1 MGLPDLLN
9 HLLNF
14 IAPAFWVALVVT
26 LVALFFMK
34 KQAVAGVLIR
44 SIAINFVVCCLV
56 LLTGLWL
63 FGRDGKMSTYAAM
76 TLLCATSQWVLQR
89 GWRA

>member
-14 IAPAFWVALVVT
+14 FAPAFWVALLVT
-26 LVALFFMK
+26 LFAFIFMR
-34 KQAVAGVLIR
+34 KQSIAGGLIR
-44 SIAINFVVCCLV
+44 SVAINFCVGCSILIVG
-56 LLTGLWL
+56 LLF

-76 TLLCATSQWVLQR
+76 ALFCASSQWVLQR

>member
-1 MGLPDLLN
+1 MGLPDFLN

-14 IAPAFWVALVVT
+14 FAPAFWVALLVT
-26 LVALFFMK
+26 FFAFIFMR
-34 KQAVAGVLIR
+34 KQALAGGFIR
-44 SIAINFVVCCLV
+44 SAAINFVVSCGVLV
-56 LLTGLWL
+56 FGLWF

-76 TLLCATSQWVLQR
+76 TLFCASSQWVLQR

>member
-1 MGLPDLLN
+1 MGLLDLLN

-14 IAPAFWVALVVT
+14 IAPAFWVALTVT
-26 LVALFFMK
+26 LFALFFIK
-34 KQAVAGVLIR
+34 KQAPAGVFIR
-44 SIAINFVVCCLV
+44 SIAINFAICCLV

-63 FGRDGKMSTYAAM
+63 LGRDGKMSTYAAM
-76 TLLCATSQWVLQR
+76 TLFCATSQWVLQR

>member
-1 MGLPDLLN
+1 MGLLDLLN
-9 HLLNF
+9 HLLSF
-14 IAPAFWVALVVT
+14 IAPAFWVALAVT
-26 LVALFFMK
+26 LFALFFIRNK
-34 KQAVAGVLIR
+34 ALAGVFVGYL
-44 SIAINFVVCCLV
+44 AINFLVCCLV

-76 TLLCATSQWVLQR
+76 TLFCATSQWVLQR

>member
-14 IAPAFWVALVVT
+14 FAPAFWVALLVT
-26 LVALFFMK
+26 LFAFIFMR
-34 KQAVAGVLIR
+34 KQALAGGFIR
-44 SIAINFVVCCLV
+44 SKAINFVVSCGVLV
-56 LLTGLWL
+56 FGLWF

-76 TLLCATSQWVLQR
+76 TLFCASSQWVLQR

>member
-14 IAPAFWVALVVT
+14 FAPAFGVALLVT
-26 LVALFFMK
+26 LFAFIFIRKQALAAGFIRSAAINLFFSCG
-34 KQAVAGVLIR
+34 A
-44 SIAINFVVCCLV
+44 LV
-56 LLTGLWL
+56 FGLWF

-76 TLLCATSQWVLQR
+76 ALFCASSQWVVQR

>member
-9 HLLNF
+9 HLLNL
-14 IAPAFWVALVVT
+14 IAPAFWVAVAVT
-26 LVALFFMK
+26 LVALLFINK
-34 KQAVAGVLIR
+34 KALAAVFIR
-44 SIAINFVVCCLV
+44 YVAINFIVCCLV
-56 LLTGLWL
+56 LLTGLLL

-76 TLLCATSQWVLQR
+76 TLFCATSQWVLQR

>member
-1 MGLPDLLN
+1 MGLLDLLN

-14 IAPAFWVALVVT
+14 IAPAFWVALTVT
-26 LVALFFMK
+26 LFSLFFIK
-34 KQAVAGVLIR
+34 KQALAGVFIR
-44 SIAINFVVCCLV
+44 SIAINFAICCLV

-63 FGRDGKMSTYAAM
+63 LGRDGKMSTYAAM
-76 TLLCATSQWVLQR
+76 TLFCATSQWVLQR

>member
-14 IAPAFWVALVVT
+14 IAPAFWVALAVT
-26 LVALFFMK
+26 AFARLFMK
-34 KQAVAGVLIR
+34 KQALAGGLIR
-44 SIAINFVVCCLV
+44 LVAINFVFCCAV
-56 LLTGLWL
+56 LLVGLWF
-63 FGRDGKMSTYAAM
+63 FGRDGKMTTYAAM
-76 TLLCATSQWVLQR
+76 ALFCATSQWVLQR

>member
-1 MGLPDLLN
+1 MGLIDLLN

-14 IAPAFWVALVVT
+14 IAPAFLVALIVT

-34 KQAVAGVLIR
+34 KQVVAGVFIR
-44 SIAINFVVCCLV
+44 LAAINFAVCCLV
-56 LLTGLWL
+56 LLAGLWL

>member
-14 IAPAFWVALVVT
+14 IAPAFWVALFVT
-26 LVALFFMK
+26 LFARVFMK
-34 KQAVAGVLIR
+34 KQAITGGFIR
-44 SIAINFVVCCLV
+44 SAAINFGIGCLILIV
-56 LLTGLWL
+56 GLLF

-76 TLLCATSQWVLQR
+76 ALFCASSQWVLQR

>member
-26 LVALFFMK
+26 LAALFFMT
-34 KQAVAGVLIR
+34 KQAVGVVFIWSL
-44 SIAINFVVCCLV
+44 AINFVVSCLV
-56 LLTGLWL
+56 LVTGLWL

>member
-14 IAPAFWVALVVT
+14 VAPAFWVALTVT
-26 LVALFFMK
+26 LFALLFMK
-34 KQAVAGVLIR
+34 NKALAGGFIR
-44 SIAINFVVCCLV
+44 SLAINFGICCLV
-56 LLTGLWL
+56 LVVGLLL
-63 FGRDGKMSTYAAM
+63 FGRDGKMSAYAAM
-76 TLLCATSQWVLQR
+76 TLFCATSQWVLQR

>member
-14 IAPAFWVALVVT
+14 IAPAFWVALAVS
-26 LVALFFMK
+26 LFALFLMK
-34 KQAVAGVLIR
+34 KKALAGVFIR
-44 SIAINFVVCCLV
+44 SLAINFAVSCGV
-56 LLTGLWL
+56 LLVGLWL

-76 TLLCATSQWVLQR
+76 TLLCATSQWVVQR
-89 GWRA
+89 GWRV

>member
-1 MGLPDLLN
+1 MGLLDLLN

-14 IAPAFWVALVVT
+14 IAPALWVALAVT
-26 LVALFFMK
+26 LFALFFIE
-34 KQAVAGVLIR
+34 KQAIAVVFIR
-44 SIAINFVVCCLV
+44 SLAINFVVCCLV

-76 TLLCATSQWVLQR
+76 TLFCATSKWVLQR

>member
-14 IAPAFWVALVVT
+14 FAPAFWVALLVT
-26 LVALFFMK
+26 LFALFFMK
-34 KQAVAGVLIR
+34 NKAPAGVFIR
-44 SIAINFVVCCLV
+44 SAAINFFVGCLV
-56 LLTGLWL
+56 LGAGLWL
-63 FGRDGKMSTYAAM
+63 FGRDGKMSTYAVM
-76 TLLCATSQWVLQR
+76 TLFCATSQWILQR

>member
-14 IAPAFWVALVVT
+14 IAPALWVALLVT
-26 LVALFFMK
+26 LFARFFMK
-34 KQAVAGVLIR
+34 KQALAGVFIGSL
-44 SIAINFVVCCLV
+44 AINFAVGCLV
-56 LLTGLWL
+56 LLVGLWF

-76 TLLCATSQWVLQR
+76 TLFCATSQWILQR

>member
-1 MGLPDLLN
+1 MGLLDLLN

-14 IAPAFWVALVVT
+14 IGPAFWVSLAVT
-26 LVALFFMK
+26 LFALFFIK
-34 KQAVAGVLIR
+34 KQALAAVFIR
-44 SIAINFVVCCLV
+44 SVAINFVVCCLV
-56 LLTGLWL
+56 LLAGLWL
-63 FGRDGKMSTYAAM
+63 LGRDGKMSTYAAM

>member
-14 IAPAFWVALVVT
+14 VAPAFWVALTVT
-26 LVALFFMK
+26 LSARIFMR
-34 KQAVAGVLIR
+34 KQALAIGFIR
-44 SIAINFVVCCLV
+44 STAINFLISCGV
-56 LLTGLWL
+56 LGVGLWF
-63 FGRDGKMSTYAAM
+63 FGRDGKMGTYAAM
-76 TLLCATSQWVLQR
+76 ALFCASSQWVLQR

>member
-14 IAPAFWVALVVT
+14 FAPAFWVALLVT
-26 LVALFFMK
+26 LFAFIFMR
-34 KQAVAGVLIR
+34 KQALAGGFVR
-44 SIAINFVVCCLV
+44 STAINFVVSCGVLV
-56 LLTGLWL
+56 FGLWF
-63 FGRDGKMSTYAAM
+63 FGRDGKMSMYAAM
-76 TLLCATSQWVLQR
+76 TLFCASSQWVLQR

>member
-9 HLLNF
+9 HLLNL

-26 LVALFFMK
+26 LVALFFMRK
-34 KQAVAGVLIR
+34 KAVAGVLIR
-44 SIAINFVVCCLV
+44 SIAINFVVSCLV

-76 TLLCATSQWVLQR
+76 TLFCATSQWVLQR

>member
-9 HLLNF
+9 HLLNL
-14 IAPAFWVALVVT
+14 IAPAFWVAVAVT
-26 LVALFFMK
+26 LVALLFIK
-34 KQAVAGVLIR
+34 KKALAGVFIR
-44 SIAINFVVCCLV
+44 YVAINFVVCCLV
-56 LLTGLWL
+56 LLAGLWL

-76 TLLCATSQWVLQR
+76 TLFCATSQWVLQR

>member
-76 TLLCATSQWVLQR
+76 TLLCATSQWILQR

>member
-14 IAPAFWVALVVT
+14 FAPAFGVALLVT
-26 LVALFFMK
+26 LFAFILIRKQALAGGFIRSAAINLFFSCG
-34 KQAVAGVLIR
+34 A
-44 SIAINFVVCCLV
+44 LV
-56 LLTGLWL
+56 FGLWF

-76 TLLCATSQWVLQR
+76 ALFCASSQWVVQR

>member
-14 IAPAFWVALVVT
+14 FAPALWVALLVT
-26 LVALFFMK
+26 LLARFFMK
-34 KQAVAGVLIR
+34 KQALAGGFIR
-44 SIAINFVVCCLV
+44 FAAINFFVGCLV
-56 LLTGLWL
+56 LVAGLL
-63 FGRDGKMSTYAAM
+63 FFGRDGKMNTYAAM
-76 TLLCATSQWVLQR
+76 TLLCATSQWILQR

>member
-26 LVALFFMK
+26 LVALFFMN
-34 KQAVAGVLIR
+34 KQAVSGVFIR
-44 SIAINFVVCCLV
+44 SIAINFVVSCLV
-56 LLTGLWL
+56 LVTGLWL